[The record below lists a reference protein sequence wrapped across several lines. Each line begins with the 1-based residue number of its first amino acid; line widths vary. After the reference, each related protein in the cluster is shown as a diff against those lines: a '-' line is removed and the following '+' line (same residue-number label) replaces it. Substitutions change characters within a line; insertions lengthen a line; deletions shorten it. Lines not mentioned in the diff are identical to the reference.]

1 MGNHSSSPTSLS
13 RGSRSVSLGQLPSLR
28 PRLARTHPRDTL
40 RPESHEGPTSGSTRG
55 QRGSRKLDLEA
66 RHVVGRF
73 HNVVQRLEL
82 DLQGFDDRVAPTLRK
97 LAHVGARTF
106 LRHVAGQAR
115 IVLVVRLLLL
125 ALTGG
130 EAAVPGDVGLE
141 LLQTSDRLGD
151 RELAPLEAHEGQ
163 GVRSRDAGLE
173 KDHLLLS
180 RGARRT
186 LRLKLI
192 GGLAVLLAVGHAL
205 RGTGPVLGEIALHDL
220 ETPERL
226 RNGERL
232 LDHGDRRVRH
242 DLLLRWALD
251 LIPAFP
257 SGSLLVKIQRERSMG
272 RAQ

>member
-1 MGNHSSSPTSLS
+1 MGNHSSSPTSLFPKVQIGLA
-13 RGSRSVSLGQLPSLR
+13 RTIAPSFSSA
-28 PRLARTHPRDTL
+28 ARTHPRDTL
-40 RPESHEGPTSGSTRG
+40 RPESREGPTSGSTSGRG
-55 QRGSRKLDLEA
+55 RGSGKLDLEA

-73 HNVVQRLEL
+73 HDVVQRLEL

-97 LAHVGARTF
+97 LAHVSVDAF
-106 LRHVAGQAR
+106 LHHVATAHG

-125 ALTGG
+125 ALAGG
-130 EAAVPGDVGLE
+130 EATVPSDVRLE

-151 RELAPLEAHEGQ
+151 RKLAPLEGDKSQ

-180 RGARRT
+180 RGARGA
-186 LRLKLI
+186 LRLELV

-205 RGTGPVLGEIALHDL
+205 RGTRPVLGEIALHDL

-232 LDHGDRRVRH
+232 LDHGDRRRVRH
-242 DLLLRWALD
+242 D
-251 LIPAFP
+251 
-257 SGSLLVKIQRERSMG
+257 
-272 RAQ
+272 